1 MVAANSTTVSGT
13 ATPAVVVASGT
24 ATPQTQEKH
33 SSHSMK
39 QLWKE
44 LKGAVSE
51 HHRSVN
57 AAYVSYYG
65 QGVTKL

>member
-1 MVAANSTTVSGT
+1 MVATTSANVSGT
-13 ATPAVVVASGT
+13 ATPVAAPSSGT
-24 ATPQTQEKH
+24 ATPQQNKH
-33 SSHSMK
+33 SNHSMK

-57 AAYVSYYG
+57 AAYISYYG
-65 QGVTKL
+65 QGQTRL